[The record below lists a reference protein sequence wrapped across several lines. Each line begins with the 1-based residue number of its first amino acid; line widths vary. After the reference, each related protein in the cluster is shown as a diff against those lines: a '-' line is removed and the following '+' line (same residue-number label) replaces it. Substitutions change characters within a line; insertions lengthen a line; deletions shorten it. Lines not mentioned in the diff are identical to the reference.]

1 MALLGLRAREGG
13 PKFQEGSA
21 WETPKALTGARG
33 QSRREPTGRAP
44 RGARGVCLGPG
55 GRGSGRGPRLRPAR
69 QGPPL
74 ADASLPF
81 RRGGPASGPDSAGP
95 PPAGFGFRSQRRPPL
110 PQALRLGSGPRAP
123 FPQDPHPPRGPSSH
137 PPPLPAPGTRR
148 GRRGRRRVVECAPRV
163 RSLSRR
169 RRCALWRGAGLATS
183 GPGWGGGRGERPA
196 GRHCRSPSGHGRAAA
211 QQPAA
216 RGRVGGRMG
225 RGLREV
231 GMAATS
237 PRWVAA
243 LRLPH
248 PRRLPAA
255 TSASSP
261 NSAVARRLAPQGR
274 PGDPGPRAPPPLPA
288 PGERVLAWP
297 VRRLW
302 IRSSRHHLP
311 PKIARPQA

>member
-95 PPAGFGFRSQRRPPL
+95 PPAGFGFRSQRRPPPGLGAPGPLSPGPSPAPRPQL
-110 PQALRLGSGPRAP
+110 PPAAFTCSRNAPRASRPAPRRRVRAAGPQP
-123 FPQDPHPPRGPSSH
+123 FP
-137 PPPLPAPGTRR
+137 PPPL
-148 GRRGRRRVVECAPRV
+148 
-163 RSLSRR
+163 RSLARR
-169 RRCALWRGAGLATS
+169 WAGDQQ
-183 GPGWGGGRGERPA
+183 PGVGGGRGERPA

>member
-21 WETPKALTGARG
+21 WETPKALTGAPG

-95 PPAGFGFRSQRRPPL
+95 PPAGFGFWSQRRPPL

-183 GPGWGGGRGERPA
+183 GPGCGGGRAVSARRGDTAALRPA
-196 GRHCRSPSGHGRAAA
+196 TEEQPRSSQPREGGWAAEWGGVSGRWEWLPRRLGGSPPSASPTPAGSPPRPLLRPRTPPWRVGSPRRADLATR
-211 QQPAA
+211 A
-216 RGRVGGRMG
+216 RGRPRPSLPLESKSWPGRFGGFG
-225 RGLREV
+225 SVSL
-231 GMAATS
+231 ATTS
-237 PRWVAA
+237 P
-243 LRLPH
+243 
-248 PRRLPAA
+248 
-255 TSASSP
+255 
-261 NSAVARRLAPQGR
+261 
-274 PGDPGPRAPPPLPA
+274 
-288 PGERVLAWP
+288 
-297 VRRLW
+297 
-302 IRSSRHHLP
+302 
-311 PKIARPQA
+311 PK